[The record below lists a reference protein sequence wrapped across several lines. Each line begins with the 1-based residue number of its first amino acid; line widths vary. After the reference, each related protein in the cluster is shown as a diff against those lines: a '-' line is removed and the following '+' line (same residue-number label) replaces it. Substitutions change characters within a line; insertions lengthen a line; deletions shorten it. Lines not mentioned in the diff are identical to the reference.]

1 MSNNNVILQQAN
13 RFVEQRNLLDSR
25 QAFEDA
31 VRNMTSG
38 GLQFM
43 VIGEPE
49 NDDGPWVIQKQQRT
63 VQQGLE
69 DEVEV
74 LGTYWVVAEKIFM
87 APSVAD
93 ILGSKIVRNV
103 KVFSSFKYTIILSD
117 SHKGAD
123 AGTSSLQRQPSP
135 RSLE

>member
-1 MSNNNVILQQAN
+1 M
-13 RFVEQRNLLDSR
+13 EQRHLLDNR

-43 VIGEPE
+43 VIGEPD

-93 ILGSKIVRNV
+93 ILGSKIVRC
-103 KVFSSFKYTIILSD
+103 
-117 SHKGAD
+117 
-123 AGTSSLQRQPSP
+123 TSP
-135 RSLE
+135 